1 MTQSILEETSLNSP
15 LESSSTLNPKG
26 QKSKKALVQ
35 TVMLTSLVDAF
46 SILVVYLLM
55 SYSSSGEI
63 MYISKDMV
71 LPTAI
76 EAETLNRQII
86 VKYESGKYFIEDDE
100 VTKDE
105 LFPTLLKMKQSF
117 KEKYPELDSENK
129 IIIQADKEEKFI
141 DLNWIIHASAQAGF
155 EEIKFAVISA
165 GA

>member
-1 MTQSILEETSLNSP
+1 MTESVLEQTSLNSP
-15 LESSSTLNPKG
+15 IEGSSTLEPKG
-26 QKSKKALVQ
+26 QRFKKQLVQ

-55 SYSSSGEI
+55 SYSSTGEI
-63 MYISKDMV
+63 MYLSKDMV
-71 LPTAI
+71 LPTAA

-86 VKYESGKYFIEDDE
+86 IKYEKGDYFVEDLK

-105 LFPTLLKMKQSF
+105 LFPTLLKMKLDF

-129 IIIQADKEEKFI
+129 IIIQADKGEKFI

-155 EEIKFAVISA
+155 EEIKFAVLTA
-165 GA
+165 G